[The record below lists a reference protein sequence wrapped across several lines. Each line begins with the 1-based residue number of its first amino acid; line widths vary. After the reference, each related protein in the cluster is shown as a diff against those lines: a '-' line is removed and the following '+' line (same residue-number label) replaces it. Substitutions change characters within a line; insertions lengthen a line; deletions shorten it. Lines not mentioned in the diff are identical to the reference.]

1 MKIMG
6 RFMCHKIIGA
16 EMMFYHRYKKKTPT
30 INGLLLSGYTAC
42 RLKIDHY
49 PLNKA
54 KNPHS
59 FIAEQAISLTPA
71 VSSLALY

>member
-1 MKIMG
+1 MG
-6 RFMCHKIIGA
+6 RFMCYKIIGA

-30 INGLLLSGYTAC
+30 INGLLLSGYSAC
-42 RLKIDHY
+42 RPEIDLH
-49 PLNKA
+49 PLNNA